1 MEPVS
6 ANSTERQS
14 VVWLTDRVRRSACD
28 WDRRMLRA
36 ARRTVPC
43 RSARYCPHLRQASGA
58 SAGCVISSIVEYPA
72 RRDGEMPD
80 EHTDAWSQTIA
91 LLDRVAARQ
100 MSDEATRITLGHRAK
115 TTWNDHATLI
125 VRVVDRTSSRTVT
138 VSWCDPLS
146 GYFGHQ
152 SWRASLAK
160 RSGNCVLS
168 GDPIRRG
175 DLVYQPSSRPSRP
188 GNAGAMI
195 IASRID
201 AALHGKPPAAQP

>member
-58 SAGCVISSIVEYPA
+58 SAGCVISSIVKYPA
-72 RRDGEMPD
+72 RRNGEMPD
-80 EHTDAWSQTIA
+80 EHTDEWSQTIA

-100 MSDEATRITLGHRAK
+100 NGGRSNANHPWPSGK
-115 TTWNDHATLI
+115 DHLERSRYPDRPRGGPDQFADCHSVM
-125 VRVVDRTSSRTVT
+125 VRSAV
-138 VSWCDPLS
+138 WL
-146 GYFGHQ
+146 YGHQ

-168 GDPIRRG
+168 GAPIRRG
-175 DLVYQPSSRPSRP
+175 TSSINRPPDRR
-188 GNAGAMI
+188 GRAM
-195 IASRID
+195 R
-201 AALHGKPPAAQP
+201 GQ